1 MQFKTKN
8 QSHTTKKKIY
18 IFKKYQNH
26 AIKKKTKINL
36 MPTKIKNQFHKIKNQ
51 KVNHMHT

>member
-8 QSHTTKKKIY
+8 QSHTTKKKK

-36 MPTKIKNQFHKIKNQ
+36 LPTKI
-51 KVNHMHT
+51 

>member
-8 QSHTTKKKIY
+8 QSHTTKKKK

-26 AIKKKTKINL
+26 AIKKKN
-36 MPTKIKNQFHKIKNQ
+36 KNQSHAHKN
-51 KVNHMHT
+51 